1 MSEGI
6 EQFLKNIGENFYVLS
21 FLFFSFIS
29 KLNKYG
35 IKQFGKG
42 ISIKKISRQR
52 IFPPRRFPATDADY
66 QLVVVLRVLSPHP
79 WNEEPR
85 CVDLFVGPF
94 RGPDGTNTT
103 ETDCAARTG
112 RVWGQIKNQFER
124 TALIRKCSTGCS
136 SSPDSTCTDSSRSV
150 IRAKSSKPN
159 GRHPLLLLVQN
170 ISVTRTYTYIRSSR
184 W

>member
-1 MSEGI
+1 MKHILYIYRKRERKKENVLVSLILFTLGTSWARRNRTASE
-6 EQFLKNIGENFYVLS
+6 ERRRKLFPFYVLS
-21 FLFFSFIS
+21 FLFFSFIF

-52 IFPPRRFPATDADY
+52 IFPPRRFPATDVDY
-66 QLVVVLRVLSPHP
+66 QLVVVLRVFSPHSSLYP

-94 RGPDGTNTT
+94 RGPDGANTT

-136 SSPDSTCTDSSRSV
+136 SSPDSSLRV
-150 IRAKSSKPN
+150 L
-159 GRHPLLLLVQN
+159 GR
-170 ISVTRTYTYIRSSR
+170 
-184 W
+184 